1 MKIFAVL
8 GEGDVFGEGSL
19 LSSRPR
25 SASAVAVSSA
35 VLYMFKYDDFKTLL
49 QKEAAVAAELLMV
62 LVRVVNQRLQYVNSE
77 LITLYEVTRILS
89 GAGAD
94 LRGAC
99 AEVLKKLSDVT
110 VSEQACVLLHNVATA
125 KEDMFAVGEGSDA
138 EFISKITA
146 ISSDKV
152 KMFLEAPS
160 LRYENEKGV
169 TLWLPI
175 RNSQGKFL
183 GIVILGNKEGEFIGD
198 QVKLAV
204 AVTEQLGTAIDRHYK
219 QEDDKEKQR
228 LKQRIVSGL

>member
-1 MKIFAVL
+1 M
-8 GEGDVFGEGSL
+8 
-19 LSSRPR
+19 
-25 SASAVAVSSA
+25 
-35 VLYMFKYDDFKTLL
+35 
-49 QKEAAVAAELLMV
+49 
-62 LVRVVNQRLQYVNSE
+62 
-77 LITLYEVTRILS
+77 S